1 MQSKSSKIEHYEK
14 RFGLLAVE
22 MEFITPEELIRAMTL
37 QIQEDMQ
44 PDRHHRLIGEIL
56 LSEDVMS
63 TDQIEAVL
71 NELFKDLD

>member
-1 MQSKSSKIEHYEK
+1 M
-14 RFGLLAVE
+14 G
-22 MEFITPEELIRAMTL
+22 FITPEDLIRAMTL

-56 LSEDVMS
+56 LSEDLMS
-63 TDQIEAVL
+63 TDQIETVL

>member
-22 MEFITPEELIRAMTL
+22 MGFITPEDLIRAMTL

-56 LSEDVMS
+56 LSEDLMS
-63 TDQIEAVL
+63 TDQIETVL

>member
-1 MQSKSSKIEHYEK
+1 MKSKSSKIEHYEK

-22 MEFITPEELIRAMTL
+22 MGFITPEDLIRAMTL

-56 LSEDVMS
+56 LSEDLMS
-63 TDQIEAVL
+63 TDQIETVL